1 MEKVVRDGKVA
12 VVISLVSIW
21 SALEHNKNIVEI
33 LIFHPLIVEKVL
45 AKETITEQ
53 WMIDTFGIKGYSCDG
68 DKLIVEWVEQGEKF
82 FIDTYDGMEEIRFRK
97 HIDLFIA

>member
-12 VVISLVSIW
+12 VVISLDGIW

-45 AKETITEQ
+45 AEEAITEQ

-68 DKLIVEWVEQGEKF
+68 DELIVEWIEQGEEF
-82 FIDTYDGMEEIRFRK
+82 FIDTYDGIEEIRFRK
-97 HIDLFIA
+97 YIDLFTA

>member
-12 VVISLVSIW
+12 VVISLYDIW
-21 SALEHNKNIVEI
+21 SAMELDKNIQEI

-45 AKETITEQ
+45 AKEAITEQ

-68 DKLIVEWVEQGEKF
+68 DELVVEWVEQGEEF
-82 FIDTYDGMEEIRFRK
+82 YIGTYDGMEVIRFRV
-97 HIDLFIA
+97 HINFFTA

>member
-12 VVISLVSIW
+12 VVISLDDIW

-45 AKETITEQ
+45 AKEAITEQ

-68 DKLIVEWVEQGEKF
+68 DELIVEWIEQGEEF
-82 FIDTYDGMEEIRFRK
+82 FIDTYDGIEEIRFRK
-97 HIDLFIA
+97 YIDLFTA

>member
-12 VVISLVSIW
+12 VVISFDGIW

-45 AKETITEQ
+45 AKEAITEQ
-53 WMIDTFGIKGYSCDG
+53 WMIDTFGIKDYSCDG
-68 DKLIVEWVEQGEKF
+68 DELIVEWVEQGEEF
-82 FIDTYDGMEEIRFRK
+82 FIDTYDGIEEIRFRK
-97 HIDLFIA
+97 YIDLFTA

>member
-12 VVISLVSIW
+12 VVTSIDGLW
-21 SALEHNKNIVEI
+21 SAFEHNKNIVEI

-45 AKETITEQ
+45 AREAITEQ

-68 DKLIVEWVEQGEKF
+68 NELIVEWVEQGEEF

-97 HIDLFIA
+97 YIDLFTA